1 MANTDN
7 TRQLNVKQDN
17 AITLILQGSTDNEV
31 AKSIEVSRQTVNDW
45 KNNNIFFIAELN
57 RRRNEIWNSQ
67 LEQFRN
73 MVARALA
80 VLEEDLQEENER
92 RLRQSAAIHILK
104 SVGLYGIDLTPTGA
118 IDPEGVERAKAYAKL
133 IKELLDFKLT

>member
-7 TRQLNVKQDN
+7 IRQLNAKQDN
-17 AITLILQGSTDNEV
+17 AITLILQGSTDTEV
-31 AKSIEVSRQTVNDW
+31 AKSIKVSRQTVNDW
-45 KNNNIFFIAELN
+45 RNNNIFFIAELN

-73 MVARALA
+73 LVARALA

-104 SVGLYGIDLTPTGA
+104 SVGLYGLDLTPTGA
-118 IDPEGVERAKAYAKL
+118 TDPGGVERAKADAEL
-133 IKELLDFKLT
+133 IKEFLDFKLT